1 MSSAK
6 LVDASADTSSSRPPE
21 KERAKANAVKKLY
34 LVAYNSAL
42 VICWCLV
49 LLKAAVHLSEKK
61 TFVGL
66 YVEVEY
72 WLKVSQ
78 TMAICEIFHAMFGLV
93 RSSVFTNA
101 LQIASR
107 LAVLW
112 IYYDMIVATNA
123 ATKDTIGFPMLLA
136 CWTITEIIRY
146 TFYAH
151 SLLDIVS
158 ESLVWCRYTFFI
170 VLYPLGVAGELF
182 VIVASLPLIREAQ
195 LFSYPLAN
203 PANISINFEYITY
216 FAMFMYIPG
225 FGFLYTYMFSQRKKV
240 LGKKEKSS

>member
-1 MSSAK
+1 MSTEKGIDTPS
-6 LVDASADTSSSRPPE
+6 DATSKPPE

-49 LLKAAVHLSEKK
+49 LLKAAVHISEKK
-61 TFVGL
+61 SFIGL
-66 YVEVEY
+66 YPEVEY

-78 TMAICEIFHAMFGLV
+78 TLAICEIFHAMFGLV
-93 RSSVFTNA
+93 RSSVFTNI

-112 IYYDMIVATNA
+112 GYYDMIAKTSDA
-123 ATKDTIGFPMLLA
+123 SKDTVGFPMLLFA
-136 CWTITEIIRY
+136 WTITEIIRY

-158 ESLVWCRYTFFI
+158 GSLVWCRYTFFI
-170 VLYPLGVAGELF
+170 VLYPLGVAGELI
-182 VIVASLPLIREAQ
+182 VILASLPIIKESQ

-203 PANISINFEYITY
+203 PANISFNFEYVTY
-216 FAMFMYIPG
+216 FCMLMYIPG
-225 FGFLYTYMFSQRKKV
+225 FGFLYTYMFGQRRKV